1 MEQIRAFLL
10 MCATE
15 PKLEAHLRSLNQR
28 GDSNDA
34 LYCRYQAKKLIKDAK
49 MVLQSDAVK

>member
-34 LYCRYQAKKLIKDAK
+34 LYCR
-49 MVLQSDAVK
+49 